1 MRTGGPDLIRDLNR
15 SLVLNL
21 VRERGPLSRAE
32 LARASGLSPSTV
44 TDITALLLRE
54 GFLLEGD
61 GGDPDARP
69 SGVLGRPGIALRVN
83 PAAGVVIGAKVAAD
97 TVTFALND
105 LAGQTL
111 ALESRGHSAR
121 ATAAETVHFL
131 AAAIDDMKTQVPDG
145 ARLHGIGLGVPGIVD
160 PQTRRLRH
168 SPFLGWGQEDIA
180 GALEQIIGIPVHIDN
195 DVNTLTI
202 AEHLFGAGRGHMN
215 FVVVTIGRGIGMG
228 AVVNGLLYRGAD
240 GGAGEIGHIAVAAAD
255 GRECWCGRTSC
266 LETIASEP
274 ALVRDILSAT
284 SRLFQAED
292 LAEAAADPSVGRILA
307 RAGAEVGLAVG
318 NVVMTF
324 APRLVVISGE
334 GVRLGPVFLAPLEA
348 GIGRAATR
356 GDEALEVVIEPW
368 GDEAWARGAASLAL
382 RELFHPAHLR
392 ADVGA
397 NTDVPTTS
405 IPARGVKQ
413 SASLNR
419 R

>member
-1 MRTGGPDLIRDLNR
+1 MRTGRPDLIRDLNR

-21 VRERGPLSRAE
+21 LRERGPLSRAE

-44 TDITALLLRE
+44 TDITSLLLVD
-54 GFLLEGD
+54 GFLLEDVAAEGD
-61 GGDPDARP
+61 RSRARI
-69 SGVLGRPGIALRVN
+69 LGRPGIGLRVN

-105 LAGQTL
+105 LAGETL
-111 ALESRGHSAR
+111 ALETRGHSSR
-121 ATAAETVHFL
+121 ATVGETVQFL
-131 AAAIDDMKTQVPDG
+131 AAAIDDMKANVPHG

-160 PQTRRLRH
+160 PQSRQVRH
-168 SPFLGWGQEDIA
+168 SPFLGWGQDDMA
-180 GALEQIIGIPVHIDN
+180 GELERLTGIPVHIDN

-202 AEHLFGAGRGHMN
+202 AEHLFGAGRGQMN

-240 GGAGEIGHIAVAAAD
+240 GGAGELGHVYVEQAD
-255 GRECWCGRTSC
+255 GRECWCGRNAC

-274 ALVRDILSAT
+274 ALVRDVLAAT
-284 SRLFQAED
+284 SRMVPAEE
-292 LAEAAADPSVGRILA
+292 LAESADPEVGRILA
-307 RAGAEVGLAVG
+307 RAGAHVGRAVG

-324 APRLVVISGE
+324 APQLIVISGE
-334 GVRLGPVFLAPLEA
+334 GVRLGPAFLAPLEQ
-348 GIGRAATR
+348 GISRAATS
-356 GDEALEVVIEPW
+356 GDEAVQVVIEPW

-392 ADVGA
+392 ADLRPV
-397 NTDVPTTS
+397 TDLVPAS
-405 IPARGVKQ
+405 MPARNGSR
-413 SASLNR
+413 SASQKR

>member
-1 MRTGGPDLIRDLNR
+1 MRTGRPDLIRDLNR

-21 VRERGPLSRAE
+21 VRERGTLSRAE

-61 GGDPDARP
+61 AAEEDPRP
-69 SGVLGRPGIALRVN
+69 TGILGRPGIGLRVN

-97 TVTFALND
+97 TVTFALSD

-111 ALESRGHSAR
+111 SLESRGHSSR
-121 ATAAETVHFL
+121 ATVGETVRFL
-131 AAAIDDMKTQVPDG
+131 AAAVDDMSAIVPAG
-145 ARLHGIGLGVPGIVD
+145 SRLHGIGLGVPGIVD

-168 SPFLGWGQEDIA
+168 SPLLGWGEDDIA
-180 GALEQIIGIPVHIDN
+180 GELERLTGIPVHIDN

-202 AEHLFGAGRGHMN
+202 AEHLFGAGRGQMN

-228 AVVNGLLYRGAD
+228 AVVNGLLYRGAN
-240 GGAGEIGHIAVAAAD
+240 GGAGELGHIAVEQAGD
-255 GRECWCGRTSC
+255 RECWCGRTAC
-266 LETIASEP
+266 LETIAAEP
-274 ALVRDILSAT
+274 ALVRDVLSAT
-284 SRLFQAED
+284 SRLSPAEE
-292 LAEAAADPSVGRILA
+292 LAASADPAVGEILA
-307 RAGAEVGLAVG
+307 RAGAQVGRAVG

-324 APRLVVISGE
+324 DPRLVVISGE
-334 GVRLGPVFLAPLEA
+334 GVRLGRAFLAPLEA
-348 GIGRAATR
+348 GVGRAATR
-356 GDEALEVVIEPW
+356 GDSAVQVVIEPW

-392 ADVGA
+392 ADLGA
-397 NTDVPTTS
+397 PTEVATTS
-405 IPARGVKQ
+405 RPARDANR
-413 SASLNR
+413 SASQKR